1 MGVHELEYK
10 RLLNQLKFKNEE
22 LEIIEESILDIHL
35 EFEEYY
41 DNFLKENGLDK
52 NELKKTKTNQYT
64 SYFEKKLV
72 VPNSSD
78 STEIVSTEPK
88 RKEEDREA
96 KKYSRTYTS
105 K

>member
-1 MGVHELEYK
+1 MT
-10 RLLNQLKFKNEE
+10 
-22 LEIIEESILDIHL
+22 I
-35 EFEEYY
+35 
-41 DNFLKENGLDK
+41 FLKKHGLDK

-96 KKYSRTYTS
+96 KSILELIQANRKKVSSRPFVKRRYGLF
-105 K
+105 